1 MAFDLSF
8 GSLSSAR
15 ERLTRLREGAAD
27 SQVTRVANVGV
38 TAASA
43 FGFAWLETRFKNKHP
58 TLVAPMGVPVS
69 AIIGTAALAAAAL
82 DFGFGYEDYLASIS
96 SGAFAFVASSYGAN
110 WGASA
115 AAKEAAALQTAA
127 AQTAAAK
134 TAAAKTEGVLPAPA
148 FHISAQDMAAM
159 NARRAY

>member
-27 SQVTRVANVGV
+27 SKVTRVANVGA
-38 TAASA
+38 TALSA
-43 FGFAWLETRFKNKHP
+43 FGFAWLETRFKASHP

-69 AIIGTAALAAAAL
+69 AIVGTAALAAAAF

-110 WGASA
+110 WGASS
-115 AAKEAAALQTAA
+115 AAKAAGANANAMNQVATR
-127 AQTAAAK
+127 
-134 TAAAKTEGVLPAPA
+134 GVLPAPA
-148 FHISAQDMAAM
+148 FHVSAQDMAAM
-159 NARRAY
+159 GARRAF